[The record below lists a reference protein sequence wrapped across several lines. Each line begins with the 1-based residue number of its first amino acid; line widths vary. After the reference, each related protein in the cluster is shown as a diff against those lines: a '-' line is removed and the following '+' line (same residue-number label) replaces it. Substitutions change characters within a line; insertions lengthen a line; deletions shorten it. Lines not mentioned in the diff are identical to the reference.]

1 MDKKQ
6 NGLLAMVL
14 AVIGVPFIV
23 TLVKFF
29 KKGGDAPVTMADLMA
44 IFGVQVLVAV
54 AMIVWLLFFF
64 HPIARLG

>member
-6 NGLLAMVL
+6 NTLIALIL
-14 AVIGVPFIV
+14 SVIGVPFIV
-23 TLVKFF
+23 TLVRFF
-29 KKGGDAPVTMADLMA
+29 KKGPDEPVTMGDLLA

-54 AMIVWLLFFF
+54 AIMLYVLFFF